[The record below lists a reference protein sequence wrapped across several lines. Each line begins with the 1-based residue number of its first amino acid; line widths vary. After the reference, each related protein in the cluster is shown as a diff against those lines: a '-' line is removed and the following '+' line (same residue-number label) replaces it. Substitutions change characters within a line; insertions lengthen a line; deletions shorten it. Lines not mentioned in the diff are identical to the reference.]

1 MIEREPIRAVTSSD
15 VEAGQEPFWVK
26 ATIEVAGLH
35 VGEEALVDPTDEAT
49 DMAHI
54 NGLLERGFVV
64 KVDK

>member
-1 MIEREPIRAVTSSD
+1 MIEREPIRAVTSSG
-15 VEAGQEPFWVK
+15 VEAEPFLVK

-35 VGEEALVDPTDEAT
+35 VGDEALVDPTDEAT
-49 DMAHI
+49 DMEHI